1 VPAQR
6 VLVALVPDWPVVAA
20 CCGHDVPAAVVAA
33 NQVLAVTAAARAEGV
48 RTGLRR
54 REAQAR
60 CPELAVLAADPGRNA
75 REWEPV
81 VAAVEALLTPVVE
94 VLEPG
99 ALAFATRGPSRY
111 FGGDAA
117 LGQKVAGVVDRVLG
131 RAVCQVGV
139 ADGLFAGRLAARAA
153 TGARVGA
160 GGMGGRAGG
169 GGAGGLGGGAGGGG
183 AGGVG
188 SGSAGGTDTG
198 SAGGTDTGSAGGTDT
213 GRMIVVPPG
222 KSRPWLSPHPV
233 GTLGPGYEG
242 LTDLLVRLG
251 IRTLGNLAEL
261 PGPSVLGRFGPE
273 GAAAHRL
280 ARGLDEHPLEARI
293 PPPDLVVQAELD
305 PPEERVEAAAFVAKS
320 LAHELLARVESLGL
334 ACSKVAIEVET
345 EHGERLVRHWRH
357 DGALT
362 AVALSERARWQ
373 IEGWLAQGLPT
384 AGLTLLRLIPEE
396 VRPDRG
402 RQLGFW
408 GGMADTDARAAR
420 SFARVQGM
428 LGPDAVAT
436 AVLAG
441 GRGFADQVR
450 LVPWGDERDAG
461 GATAA
466 SPPWPGRLANPSPA
480 AVHSPAPPAEVLDA
494 SGEPVEVSSRGAISA
509 APAAVS
515 IQGGPWNAVVAW
527 AGPWP
532 LEERWWENSGRR
544 RARLQV
550 ILEEG
555 EAHLLTRESG
565 RWWVEATYE

>member
-1 VPAQR
+1 MPAQR
-6 VLVALVPDWPVVAA
+6 VLVARVPDWPVVAA
-20 CCGHDVPAAVVAA
+20 CYGPDIPAAVVAG
-33 NQVLAVTAAARAEGV
+33 NQVVAVTAAARVEGV
-48 RTGLRR
+48 RSGLRR

-60 CPELAVLAADPGRNA
+60 CPELAVLAADPGRDA

-81 VAAVEALLTPVVE
+81 VAAMEALLTPMVE

-117 LGQKVAGVVDRVLG
+117 LGQKVAGVIDRVLG
-131 RAVCQVGV
+131 RPICQVGV
-139 ADGLFAGRLAARAA
+139 ADGLFAGMLAARAA
-153 TGARVGA
+153 AGA
-160 GGMGGRAGG
+160 GGAGDAGGRSSDGAGDTGAEGEAGG
-169 GGAGGLGGGAGGGG
+169 RDA
-183 AGGVG
+183 
-188 SGSAGGTDTG
+188 
-198 SAGGTDTGSAGGTDT
+198 
-213 GRMIVVPPG
+213 GRMVVVPAG
-222 KSRPWLSPHPV
+222 ESRAWLSPHPV
-233 GTLGPGYEG
+233 GVLGPGYEA
-242 LTDLLVRLG
+242 LTDLLMRLG
-251 IRTLGNLAEL
+251 IRTLGDLAGL

-280 ARGLDEHPLEARI
+280 ARGLDDHPLEARI

-320 LAHELLARVESLGL
+320 LADDLLARVESMGL

-357 DGALT
+357 EGALT

-373 IEGWLAQGLPT
+373 IEGWLARGSPTGGLI
-384 AGLTLLRLIPEE
+384 LLRLTPEE

-408 GGMADTDARAAR
+408 GGVADADARAAR

-428 LGPDAVAT
+428 LGPEAVMT

-461 GATAA
+461 ADAA
-466 SPPWPGRLANPSPA
+466 SRPWPGRLANPSPA

-494 SGEPVEVSSRGAISA
+494 GGEPIEVSSRGTISA

-515 IQGGPWNAVVAW
+515 MQGGPWNAVAAW

-532 LEERWWENSGRR
+532 LEERWWENMGRR

-550 ILEEG
+550 VLDDG

>member
-1 VPAQR
+1 MPAQR

-20 CCGHDVPAAVVAA
+20 CYGHDMPAAVVAG
-33 NQVLAVTAAARAEGV
+33 NQVVAVTAAARVEGI
-48 RTGLRR
+48 RSGLRR

-60 CPELAVLAADPGRNA
+60 CPELAVLAADPGRDA

-81 VAAVEALLTPVVE
+81 VAAMEALLTPMVD

-131 RAVCQVGV
+131 RPVCQVGV

-153 TGARVGA
+153 AAT
-160 GGMGGRAGG
+160 
-169 GGAGGLGGGAGGGG
+169 GGAGGAGGGSSGG
-183 AGGVG
+183 AGGAG
-188 SGSAGGTDTG
+188 RGSAGG
-198 SAGGTDTGSAGGTDT
+198 AEGTDA
-213 GRMIVVPPG
+213 GRMVVVPAG
-222 KSRPWLSPHPV
+222 ESRAWLSPHPV
-233 GTLGPGYEG
+233 GVLGPDYEA
-242 LTDLLVRLG
+242 LTDLLMRLG
-251 IRTLGNLAEL
+251 IRTLGDLAGL

-280 ARGLDEHPLEARI
+280 ARGLDDHPLEARI

-320 LAHELLARVESLGL
+320 LADDLLARVESMGL

-357 DGALT
+357 EGALT
-362 AVALSERARWQ
+362 AIALSERARWQ
-373 IEGWLAQGLPT
+373 IEGWLAQGSPT
-384 AGLTLLRLIPEE
+384 GGLTLLRLTPEE

-408 GGMADTDARAAR
+408 GGVADADARAAR

-428 LGPDAVAT
+428 LGPEAVMT

-461 GATAA
+461 ADAP

-480 AVHSPAPPAEVLDA
+480 AVHSPAWPAEVLDTG
-494 SGEPVEVSSRGAISA
+494 GEPVEVGGRGTISA

-515 IQGGPWNAVVAW
+515 IEGGPWNAVAAW

-532 LEERWWENSGRR
+532 LEERWWENKGRR

-550 ILEEG
+550 VLEEG

>member
-1 VPAQR
+1 MPAQR

-20 CCGHDVPAAVVAA
+20 RYGHDIPAAVVAG
-33 NQVLAVTAAARAEGV
+33 NQVVAVTAAARVEGV
-48 RTGLRR
+48 RSGLRR

-60 CPELAVLAADPGRNA
+60 CPELAVLAADPGRDA

-81 VAAVEALLTPVVE
+81 VAAVEALLTPMVE

-131 RAVCQVGV
+131 RPVCQVGV
-139 ADGLFAGRLAARAA
+139 ADGLFAGMLAARAA
-153 TGARVGA
+153 AGAGRVGDA
-160 GGMGGRAGG
+160 SGGSID
-169 GGAGGLGGGAGGGG
+169 GAGDAGVEGE
-183 AGGVG
+183 
-188 SGSAGGTDTG
+188 AGGTDAG
-198 SAGGTDTGSAGGTDT
+198 RMVVVPAGG
-213 GRMIVVPPG
+213 
-222 KSRPWLSPHPV
+222 SRAWLSPHPV
-233 GTLGPGYEG
+233 GVLGPGYEA
-242 LTDLLVRLG
+242 LTDLLMRLG
-251 IRTLGNLAEL
+251 IRTLGDLAGL

-280 ARGLDEHPLEARI
+280 ARGLDDHPLEARI

-305 PPEERVEAAAFVAKS
+305 PPEERVEATAFVAKS
-320 LAHELLARVESLGL
+320 LADDLLVRVESMGL
-334 ACSKVAIEVET
+334 AFSKVAIEVET
-345 EHGERLVRHWRH
+345 EHGEHLVRHWRH
-357 DGALT
+357 EGALT

-373 IEGWLAQGLPT
+373 IEGWLARGSPTGGLI
-384 AGLTLLRLIPEE
+384 LLRLTPEE

-408 GGMADTDARAAR
+408 GGVADVDARAAR

-428 LGPDAVAT
+428 LGPEAVMT

-450 LVPWGDERDAG
+450 LVPWGDERDAS
-461 GATAA
+461 ADAA
-466 SPPWPGRLANPSPA
+466 SRPWPGRLANPSPA

-494 SGEPVEVSSRGAISA
+494 GGEPVEVSSRGTISA

-515 IQGGPWNAVVAW
+515 IQGGPWNAVAAW

-532 LEERWWENSGRR
+532 LEERWWENRGRR

-550 ILEEG
+550 VLDDG